1 MSKTG
6 KKPSKRRKQN
16 QDCFT
21 VIDTYL
27 NMENQMFLGVF
38 DGHGPNGGLVS
49 RYCREH
55 LPKKLQRF
63 ISNDG
68 SIELCEKKKKLN
80 EAIRNACFETNKQLT
95 NSTIDVYVSGTTCI
109 SAIICD
115 KKVYTL
121 NIGDS
126 RAVMG
131 KVINGKLKSVDLSDD
146 QKPDRPVS

>member
-55 LPKKLQRF
+55 LPKNYNVLYQMMVVL
-63 ISNDG
+63 NYV
-68 SIELCEKKKKLN
+68 KKRKN
-80 EAIRNACFETNKQLT
+80 
-95 NSTIDVYVSGTTCI
+95 
-109 SAIICD
+109 
-115 KKVYTL
+115 
-121 NIGDS
+121 
-126 RAVMG
+126 
-131 KVINGKLKSVDLSDD
+131 
-146 QKPDRPVS
+146 